1 MRTSTRDEREF
12 APPTLGAAARA
23 QMRTPL
29 PSRQRRPAWVA
40 VGLLLV
46 VGLALVSG
54 WLYTKAGQ
62 KTPVVV
68 MKSDVAMGEIIDR
81 SDLSTVEV
89 AGGVTA
95 IAGANLES
103 VIGQRA
109 AVGLLSGT
117 IVQRSMLTADDPF
130 PAGMVQVGVTV
141 TGGRIP
147 AGGVVPGDH
156 VQVLALPA
164 AGGTGAA
171 AGAPKVVANDAEVFA
186 ILEDPTRAG
195 GFLLTVLVPAD
206 EAAGV
211 AAASGS
217 DSAAVVKVPRS

>member
-1 MRTSTRDEREF
+1 MRSSTTDQREF
-12 APPTLGAAARA
+12 TPPTLGASARA

-29 PSRQRRPAWVA
+29 PTRQRRPAWVA
-40 VGLLLV
+40 VGMLLI

-68 MKSDVAMGEIIDR
+68 MRSDVAMGEIIER

-95 IAGANLES
+95 IAGTNLES
-103 VIGQRA
+103 VVGQRA

-117 IVQRSMLTADDPF
+117 VVQRSMLTTDDPF
-130 PAGMVQVGVTV
+130 PAGLVQVGIAL
-141 TGGRIP
+141 TGGRLP
-147 AGGVVPGDH
+147 AGGVAPGDH

-171 AGAPKVVANDAEVFA
+171 AAPKVAAGDAEVFA
-186 ILEDPTRAG
+186 TLEDPTRAG
-195 GFLLTVLVPAD
+195 AYLLTVLVPAD
-206 EAAGV
+206 EAAAV

-217 DSAAVVKVPRS
+217 DTAAVVKVPRP

>member
-1 MRTSTRDEREF
+1 
-12 APPTLGAAARA
+12 
-23 QMRTPL
+23 
-29 PSRQRRPAWVA
+29 VA

-171 AGAPKVVANDAEVFA
+171 TPKVVAKDAEVFA
-186 ILEDPTRAG
+186 TLEDPTRAG
-195 GFLLTVLVPAD
+195 GYLLTMLVPTD

-217 DSAAVVKVPRS
+217 DTAAVVKVPRS